1 MALLFHYILL
11 WLVPDVFGYL
21 LIVVFLSNFQQSFI
35 FWKQIIDLAFL
46 HLIFVSIVFNDF
58 KLSVSCLLS
67 VISLETLICGFFLDF
82 SVLRT
87 LNRMNNQLWLSCMLS
102 VYILF
107 HERSSPGVLFDF
119 VNVDHWTQSTFEWNS
134 WDHFRSLLEIFL
146 ALLFVLA
153 NAVFSWVLIHCLIH
167 STFGFVSFLSLI
179 KLK

>member
-21 LIVVFLSNFQQSFI
+21 LIVVFLSNFQQPFI
-35 FWKQIIDLAFL
+35 FRKQIIDLAL
-46 HLIFVSIVFNDF
+46 LNLIFVSIVFNDF
-58 KLSVSCLLS
+58 KLSISCFLS
-67 VISLETLICGFFLDF
+67 VKSLETLISSFFLNF
-82 SVLRT
+82 SMHRT
-87 LNRMNNQLWLSCMLS
+87 INRMNNQLWLGCMLS
-102 VYILF
+102 IYILF
-107 HERSSPGVLFDF
+107 HERSSPGVLSDL

-167 STFGFVSFLSLI
+167 STFGFASFLSYI
-179 KLK
+179 YLK